1 MPSEGIDL
9 GGIKDK
15 VADAVANRVNE
26 NVEGKK
32 CTVFEL
38 VKKVYTF

>member
-15 VADAVANRVNE
+15 VADAITNRVNE
-26 NVEGKK
+26 NVDDKDKK
-32 CTVFEL
+32 DL
-38 VKKVYTF
+38 